1 MNEQIKQRIEQIRR
15 GEVPEEYK
23 KTKVGLVPEEW
34 EIKKLSDISDEIKE
48 VAGTGK
54 YETLSISAGIGFV
67 NQANKFGKELSGK
80 QYEKYT
86 VLRKGDFAYNKG
98 NSKKYPQGC
107 VYRLKDRD
115 SAAVPNVFECFRI
128 KEGNK
133 NYIEQVF
140 ISGFLNRQLSKKINH
155 GVRDDGLLNLTGED
169 FYKSYIIIPPLP
181 EQEKIA
187 AILQTED
194 KVIELQQKKIDELKR
209 LKKGYLSKMFPK
221 KGCNVP
227 EIRFPGFTDPW
238 EQRKL
243 GDMMNVTSVKRI
255 HQSDWTDSGVRF
267 LRARDIVA
275 AAKNEEPDDYL
286 YISKEKYEE
295 YSALSGKVG
304 VSDLLVTGV
313 GTIGVP
319 YLVRNLEPLYFKDG
333 NIIWFQN
340 SSKIDGKFLFYS
352 FSAEQIQG
360 FINESAGIG
369 TVGTYTIES
378 GKKTPI
384 SLPNQIEQA
393 RVGEFFQQLDNLI
406 TLHQR
411 KLEEE
416 QKKKKALMQFLLTG
430 IVRVKYDT

>member
-15 GEVPEEYK
+15 GEVPEGYK

-187 AILQTED
+187 EILQTQD

-227 EIRFPGFTDPW
+227 EIRFPGFTDAW

-243 GDMMNVTSVKRI
+243 GELGTITTGNTPSTSIPDYYSDDGIVWVTPTDICENITFESARKL
-255 HQSDWTDSGVRF
+255 SDLGQQVGRVVPKNTILVTCIASIGKNTMLGNTGSFNQQINGLTPNENKYDPYF
-267 LRARDIVA
+267 LLTESALWSAKMKGSA
-275 AAKNEEPDDYL
+275 AA
-286 YISKEKYEE
+286 
-295 YSALSGKVG
+295 
-304 VSDLLVTGV
+304 
-313 GTIGVP
+313 GTMQIVN
-319 YLVRNLEPLYFKDG
+319 RTE
-333 NIIWFQN
+333 
-340 SSKIDGKFLFYS
+340 
-352 FSAEQIQG
+352 FSEL
-360 FINESAGIG
+360 
-369 TVGTYTIES
+369 
-378 GKKTPI
+378 KTWLP
-384 SLPNQIEQA
+384 SLIEQQA
-393 RVGEFFQQLDNLI
+393 IGAFFKQLDHLI

-411 KLEEE
+411 KCDEEK
-416 QKKKKALMQFLLTG
+416 QKKKALMQLLLTG
-430 IVRVKYDT
+430 IVRT

>member
-1 MNEQIKQRIEQIRR
+1 M
-15 GEVPEEYK
+15 
-23 KTKVGLVPEEW
+23 
-34 EIKKLSDISDEIKE
+34 SDISDEIKE

-128 KEGNK
+128 KDGNK

-187 AILQTED
+187 EILQTQD

-227 EIRFPGFTDPW
+227 EIRFPGFTDAW
-238 EQRKL
+238 EQRKAKEL
-243 GDMMNVTSVKRI
+243 CNIGTGKSNTQDQVEDGIYPFYIRSDIPVK
-255 HQSDWTDSGVRF
+255 SN
-267 LRARDIVA
+267 
-275 AAKNEEPDDYL
+275 KYL
-286 YISKEKYEE
+286 YDCEAVI
-295 YSALSGKVG
+295 
-304 VSDLLVTGV
+304 
-313 GTIGVP
+313 TIG
-319 YLVRNLEPLYFKDG
+319 DG
-333 NIIWFQN
+333 NIGRVFHYVN
-340 SSKIDGKFLFYS
+340 GKFDLHQRCYKMTDFQDIWGKYFYYF
-352 FSAEQIQG
+352 FSTRFYDRAMKMTAKATVDSVRLEMISEMDIWKPTAIDEQKKIAEI
-360 FINESAGIG
+360 FAN
-369 TVGTYTIES
+369 
-378 GKKTPI
+378 
-384 SLPNQIEQA
+384 
-393 RVGEFFQQLDNLI
+393 LDNLI
-406 TLHQR
+406 TLHLR
-411 KLEEE
+411 ELEEE
-416 QKKKKALMQFLLTG
+416 QKKKKALMQLLLTG
-430 IVRVKYDT
+430 IVRTNK

>member
-1 MNEQIKQRIEQIRR
+1 M
-15 GEVPEEYK
+15 PEGYK

-187 AILQTED
+187 EILQTQD

-227 EIRFPGFTDPW
+227 EIRFPGFTDAW

-243 GDMMNVTSVKRI
+243 GELGTITTGNTPSTSIPDYYSDDGIVWVTPTDICENITFESARKL
-255 HQSDWTDSGVRF
+255 SDLGQQVGRVVPKNTILVTCIASIGKNTMLGNTGSFNQQINGLTPNENKYDPYF
-267 LRARDIVA
+267 LLT
-275 AAKNEEPDDYL
+275 E
-286 YISKEKYEE
+286 
-295 YSALSGKVG
+295 SALWSAKMKGSAASGTMQIVNR
-304 VSDLLVTGV
+304 T
-313 GTIGVP
+313 
-319 YLVRNLEPLYFKDG
+319 E
-333 NIIWFQN
+333 
-340 SSKIDGKFLFYS
+340 
-352 FSAEQIQG
+352 FSEL
-360 FINESAGIG
+360 
-369 TVGTYTIES
+369 
-378 GKKTPI
+378 KTWLP
-384 SLPNQIEQA
+384 SLIEQQA
-393 RVGEFFQQLDNLI
+393 IGAFFKQLDNLI

-411 KLEEE
+411 ECDEEK
-416 QKKKKALMQFLLTG
+416 QKKKALMQLLLTG
-430 IVRVKYDT
+430 IVRT

>member
-1 MNEQIKQRIEQIRR
+1 MTPQIKQRIEQIRR
-15 GEVPEEYK
+15 VEVPEGYK

-169 FYKSYIIIPPLP
+169 FYKSYIIIPPLQ

-187 AILQTED
+187 EILQTQD
-194 KVIELQQKKIDELKR
+194 KLIELQQKKIDELKK
-209 LKKGYLSKMFPK
+209 LKKVYLSKMFPK

-227 EIRFPGFTDPW
+227 EIRFQGFTAPW

-243 GDMMNVTSVKRI
+243 GALGEITTGSTPSTSNSAYYSENGIPWVTPTDINALTISDTPRKLSDEGAKVGRVVPANTILCTCIASIGKNTLLTVKGSFNQQINSLTPYDENDAYFLLTESEMWSNIMKRI
-255 HQSDWTDSGVRF
+255 AASGTMQ
-267 LRARDIVA
+267 IVN
-275 AAKNEEPDDYL
+275 KTEFSELKSMVPT
-286 YISKEKYEE
+286 
-295 YSALSGKVG
+295 LSEQQA
-304 VSDLLVTGV
+304 
-313 GTIGVP
+313 IGSFF
-319 YLVRNLEPLYFKDG
+319 RNLDH
-333 NIIWFQN
+333 
-340 SSKIDGKFLFYS
+340 
-352 FSAEQIQG
+352 
-360 FINESAGIG
+360 
-369 TVGTYTIES
+369 
-378 GKKTPI
+378 
-384 SLPNQIEQA
+384 
-393 RVGEFFQQLDNLI
+393 LI

-411 KLEEE
+411 KLDEE
-416 QKKKKALMQFLLTG
+416 QKRKKALMQLLLTG
-430 IVRVKYDT
+430 IVRVL